1 MGEAFNYTTPFRK
14 ALNDMAEALSRGN
27 ASSIE
32 LPGYEADEDFV
43 EGTLEFGGEV
53 LRVYYEHALSYLS
66 LSTDSYEILC
76 DVAARLQSSVKV
88 AELLPMNLRLTDQ
101 PIVIGVRTDPEPK
114 IAVIRSN
121 SQSSVA

>member
-1 MGEAFNYTTPFRK
+1 MIEVHSQPVIEREAQGGWRLTFWMGEAFNYTTPFRK

-88 AELLPMNLRLTDQ
+88 A
-101 PIVIGVRTDPEPK
+101 
-114 IAVIRSN
+114 
-121 SQSSVA
+121 